1 MGGEQTDKALI
12 FKHTDGLWCL
22 QETAFWG
29 AQGRVTLIRTVN
41 WTESHTTG
49 QVVPRQGQARQT
61 IHTMSITTS
70 GLSTL
75 TALMWSDKD
84 MLFFFIKWRL
94 WWHLTPIGL
103 GVFSVHLGYPCSSM
117 QSLCSVFVKAC
128 LLALPGCWWF
138 YDQARR
144 SHSWGY
150 YATRAGSHSNKL
162 LPPFALRSLPFTNR
176 LMHSDITKNCTLGM
190 HCLKACWIVG

>member
-1 MGGEQTDKALI
+1 MWSSIGHREKSSERGSFCLLWMGGEQTDKALI

-84 MLFFFIKWRL
+84 MLFFFYQVTFMMTFDSNWF
-94 WWHLTPIGL
+94 GS
-103 GVFSVHLGYPCSSM
+103 VFS
-117 QSLCSVFVKAC
+117 
-128 LLALPGCWWF
+128 
-138 YDQARR
+138 
-144 SHSWGY
+144 
-150 YATRAGSHSNKL
+150 
-162 LPPFALRSLPFTNR
+162 ALRISLLIYAV
-176 LMHSDITKNCTLGM
+176 LMQCFCKSVS
-190 HCLKACWIVG
+190 ACIAWMLMVL

>member
-1 MGGEQTDKALI
+1 MFTGNCFLGSTGSGYIDPHCKLDW
-12 FKHTDGLWCL
+12 KPHHWPSSP
-22 QETAFWG
+22 TAG
-29 AQGRVTLIRTVN
+29 PSQADNTHNVN
-41 WTESHTTG
+41 NHLRFINING
-49 QVVPRQGQARQT
+49 IDV
-61 IHTMSITTS
+61 
-70 GLSTL
+70 
-75 TALMWSDKD
+75 DKD
-84 MLFFFIKWRL
+84 MLFFLIKWRL